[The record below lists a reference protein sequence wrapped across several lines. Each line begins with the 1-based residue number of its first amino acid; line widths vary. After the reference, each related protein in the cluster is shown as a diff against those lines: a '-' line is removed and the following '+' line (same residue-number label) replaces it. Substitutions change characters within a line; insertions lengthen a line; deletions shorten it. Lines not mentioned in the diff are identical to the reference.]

1 MLNGKPLEGV
11 TSAKLLGLNI
21 RNDLKWN
28 VHVLELVKKASC
40 RLIFLRQL
48 KRSQVMPAELILFY
62 ITCIRSILEYACPV
76 FHRALPGYLSEDL
89 ERLQKRA
96 LRIIYPG
103 MSYNQVLE
111 FSGLPTLFKRREEI
125 SSKLFNEVV
134 GDPGHTLHKLLPSK
148 NPANYF
154 LRRNRNFAL
163 PLCKTN
169 RCKKSF
175 IFSHVFCA

>member
-1 MLNGKPLEGV
+1 
-11 TSAKLLGLNI
+11 
-21 RNDLKWN
+21 
-28 VHVLELVKKASC
+28 
-40 RLIFLRQL
+40 
-48 KRSQVMPAELILFY
+48 MPAELILFY

-103 MSYNQVLE
+103 MSCNQALE

-134 GDPGHTLHKLLPSK
+134 GDPGTLFTTSFLPRIQQIT
-148 NPANYF
+148 F
-154 LRRNRNFAL
+154 
-163 PLCKTN
+163 
-169 RCKKSF
+169 
-175 IFSHVFCA
+175 

>member
-1 MLNGKPLEGV
+1 M
-11 TSAKLLGLNI
+11 
-21 RNDLKWN
+21 
-28 VHVLELVKKASC
+28 KKASC
-40 RLIFLRQL
+40 RLYFLRQL
-48 KRSQVMPAELILFY
+48 KRSQVMPEELMLFY

-89 ERLQKRA
+89 QKRV

-103 MSYNQVLE
+103 MSYNQALE

-134 GDPGHTLHKLLPSK
+134 GDSGLTLHKLLPPK
-148 NPANYF
+148 NPPNYF
-154 LRRNRNFAL
+154 LRKNRDFAL
-163 PLCKTN
+163 PLCKTD

-175 IFSHVFCA
+175 LFSHVFSA

>member
-1 MLNGKPLEGV
+1 MHLICFGYY
-11 TSAKLLGLNI
+11 SLLMNLLWSLPSPHFKTG
-21 RNDLKWN
+21 
-28 VHVLELVKKASC
+28 
-40 RLIFLRQL
+40 
-48 KRSQVMPAELILFY
+48 RSM
-62 ITCIRSILEYACPV
+62 C
-76 FHRALPGYLSEDL
+76 RALPGYLSEDL

-103 MSYNQVLE
+103 MSYNQALE